1 MATIAGN
8 FYKITYQIVTPN
20 AQGTTNPPTLV
31 SAIAF
36 ALVNAATAAAAVIA
50 LAADIGL
57 TGSQFLSIQN
67 VQQQDLY
74 ASTCYQ

>member
-1 MATIAGN
+1 MATISGN
-8 FYKITYQIVTPN
+8 FYKVTYQIVTPN
-20 AQGTTNPPTLV
+20 AQGTTNPPSVVT
-31 SAIAF
+31 APTF
-36 ALVNAATAAAAVIA
+36 ALVNAASAAAAVTA
-50 LAADIGL
+50 LTSDLSL